1 MPKKN
6 RINVVALRKTNDGE
20 VLSFFTTNKRNHFTS
35 EAKVYDAIEKNIRT
49 EDTIFT
55 VYLST
60 YPVIAVHVACG
71 NTQFLKSKQDSIEL
85 AIQNALES
93 QLRQT

>member
-6 RINVVALRKTNDGE
+6 RINVIALRKTNDGE

-35 EAKVYDAIEKNIRT
+35 ESKVYDAIELNMRSV
-49 EDTIFT
+49 DTIFT

-60 YPVIAVHVACG
+60 YPVIAVHVVCG
-71 NTQFLKSKQDSIEL
+71 NTQLLKAKQDSIEF